1 MGLDMYLRKY
11 NKANLEKTTF
21 NLEETRKLKDWENND
36 YCVFDKCPE
45 PLKDIAIEVK
55 VVNQYYNMEKI
66 SEDFADGNPLTI
78 GGYGSNGIYFR
89 NYEKDIKL
97 DLQSEVLENDYLI
110 SKEETAYVV
119 GNYKELAYWR
129 KANQIRQW
137 FVDHIEEFNEDDNC
151 EYYTVTKELLE
162 RLVMDCYCVLSSQ
175 KVIEVDEKIKK
186 KMEKVKA
193 LAERGVGGE
202 KDGAKDTLEKME
214 RKYGLTGIT
223 VRPED
228 ILPTSS
234 GFFFGSTE
242 YDEWYYRDLE
252 NTIEQCQKAVDE
264 TDWENEVVVYHEWW

>member
-1 MGLDMYLRKY
+1 MGLDMYLGRY
-11 NKANLEKTTF
+11 HKANLEKTIF
-21 NLEETRKLKDWENND
+21 NVEETKELKDWEGR
-36 YCVFDKCPE
+36 YTVFDKICPE
-45 PLKDIAIEVK
+45 PFKDIATEVK

-78 GGYGSNGIYFR
+78 GGCGGGNIYFR
-89 NYEKDIKL
+89 NYEKGIRLDIPFETI
-97 DLQSEVLENDYLI
+97 DNGYLI
-110 SKEETAYVV
+110 DKEETAYVIEGDYEV
-119 GNYKELAYWR
+119 AYWR

-137 FVDHIEEFNEDDNC
+137 FVNHIEEFDENDNG
-151 EYYTVTKELLE
+151 EYFTVTKELLE
-162 RLVMDCYCVLSSQ
+162 RLIMDCYCVLASQ
-175 KVIEVDEKIKK
+175 EVIEVDEKIKK
-186 KMEKVKA
+186 KIEKVRA

-214 RKYGLTGIT
+214 RKYGLTGVK

-252 NTIEQCQKAVDE
+252 NTIEQCQKVIDE
-264 TDWENEVVVYHEWW
+264 TDWENEVVVYHESW